1 MVRHKSFGSM
11 QCPIARSL
19 DETGDWWSMLILRT
33 AFMGVRRFQDFQ
45 GRLGIAP
52 NTLARRLESLTE
64 NELLVRRTYSERPLR
79 EEYELTPKGLDFLPV
94 LLSLAAWGNRWLTPE
109 GVAIDFVDP
118 ETGKALEPVV
128 VDRETRR
135 ELTAGTVALCA
146 GPSARPAVK
155 EGLRNWVRLGAVVAM
170 AGALAGCGSSGTDS
184 PADTVPEAPVT
195 KAVASLHTALE
206 GGDYGAVDGVI
217 ADLDA
222 IRDTDPDNGAAVL
235 FSALARMWKVGE
247 GARDPAFDEAARAPF
262 ALESLQLFERAR
274 DLNPNDDRIPA
285 WVGFMKMR
293 IGAVIANATTI
304 ADGIADLDGSVAKFP
319 TFTHFVRGLG
329 LLGRPHDD
337 PEFAKAPED
346 MWAVIESCGYKID
359 RTNPDFAYPEPA
371 ASAGAGICQ
380 DTSVVKHNWGGFFL
394 HAGDVFSKAGDAKTA
409 VAFWKNAEKSP
420 SYSTWAFKSA
430 LEDRILNADSRT
442 ALLTDGDASND
453 PELFV
458 DGAHVCVGCHAK

>member
-1 MVRHKSFGSM
+1 M

-52 NTLARRLESLTE
+52 NTLARRLESLTDH
-64 NELLVRRTYSERPLR
+64 ELLVRRTYSERPLR

-118 ETGKALEPVV
+118 ETGKPIEPIV
-128 VDRETRR
+128 VDRESRR

-155 EGLRNWVRLGAVVAM
+155 EGLRNWVRLGAVVAI
-170 AGALAGCGSSGTDS
+170 AGALTGCGSSSTDP
-184 PADTVPEAPVT
+184 PANTTPEPPVT

-206 GGDYGAVDGVI
+206 AGNYAAVDGI
-217 ADLDA
+217 IDELDVV
-222 IRDTDPDNGAAVL
+222 RDTEPDNAAAVL

-247 GARDPAFDEAARAPF
+247 GTRDPAFDEAARAPI
-262 ALESLQLFERAR
+262 ALQSLELFQRAR
-274 DLNPNDDRIPA
+274 ELAPNDDRVPA

-293 IGAVIANATTI
+293 IGAAINNAPTI
-304 ADGIADLDGSVAKFP
+304 ADGIADLDASVAKFP

-346 MWAVIESCGYKID
+346 MWAVIESCGYELD
-359 RTNPDFAYPEPA
+359 RSNPDFAYPEA
-371 ASAGAGICQ
+371 AAAAGAGICQ

-420 SYSTWAFKSA
+420 SYSTWAYKDA
-430 LEDRILNADSRT
+430 VEDRILNADSRT
-442 ALLTDGDASND
+442 ALLTDGDATND
-453 PELFV
+453 PVLFV
-458 DGAHVCVGCHAK
+458 DGPNVCVGCHAK